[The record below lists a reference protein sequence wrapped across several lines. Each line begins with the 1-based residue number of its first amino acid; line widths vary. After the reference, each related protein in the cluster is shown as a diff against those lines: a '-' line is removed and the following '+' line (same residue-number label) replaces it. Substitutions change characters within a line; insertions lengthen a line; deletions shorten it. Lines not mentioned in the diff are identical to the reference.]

1 MKKFDP
7 EELKQ
12 YDGRDGRPI
21 YVAYEGRVYD
31 LSGSK
36 MWRKGLHMQRHQAGQ
51 DLTTEIQGAPHSP
64 EVLARFPQVGVLEK
78 KSAPERAI
86 PAWLGA
92 LLHRVPMLRRH
103 PHPMTVHF
111 PIAFML
117 AAPCFSL
124 LYLLTNN
131 HTFETTAFHCLGAGV
146 FFTLVA
152 MGTGYYTWWLNY
164 MAKPLRPVR
173 VKRWL
178 AAVMLVLA
186 VTAFVWRLAD
196 PTILRLQGAGI
207 FYCLM
212 IFSFVPFIIV
222 IGWMGAAMTFPV
234 HKE

>member
-12 YDGRDGRPI
+12 YNGQEGRPS
-21 YVAYEGRVYD
+21 YVAYEGKVYD
-31 LSGSK
+31 VSGSK
-36 MWRKGLHMQRHQAGQ
+36 LWRKGLHMQRHTAGQ
-51 DLTTEIQGAPHSP
+51 DLTTDIQGAPHTP
-64 EVLARFPQVGVLEK
+64 EVLERFPQVGVLEK
-78 KSAPERAI
+78 KSAVERPI
-86 PAWLGA
+86 PAWLAA

-117 AAPCFSL
+117 GTPCFSL
-124 LYLLTNN
+124 LYLLTG
-131 HTFETTAFHCLGAGV
+131 TRAFETTAFHCLGAGV
-146 FFTLVA
+146 LFTLVA
-152 MGTGYYTWWLNY
+152 MSTGYYTWWLNY

-173 VKRWL
+173 IKRWL
-178 AAVMLVLA
+178 AGLMFVLA
-186 VTAFVWRLAD
+186 VTAFIWRLAD

-207 FYCLM
+207 IYCLI
-212 IFSFVPFIIV
+212 IFSFVPLIIA